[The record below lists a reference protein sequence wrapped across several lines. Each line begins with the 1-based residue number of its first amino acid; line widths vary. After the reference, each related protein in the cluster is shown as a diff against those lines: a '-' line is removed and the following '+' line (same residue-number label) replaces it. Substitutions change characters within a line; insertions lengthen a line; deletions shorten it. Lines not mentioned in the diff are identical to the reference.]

1 MIINEIALLI
11 NNMMNNLYNYN
22 IHFYQIIIA
31 LFIFNLIIYYIV
43 KLFQEARKQVYF
55 K

>member
-1 MIINEIALLI
+1 MIINDIALLV
-11 NNMMNNLYNYN
+11 NNMIKGLYARG

-31 LFIFNLIIYYIV
+31 LFIFDLIIYYIV
-43 KLFQEARKQVYF
+43 KMIQEARKQVYF